1 MRNRK
6 EGVKLMTQP
15 TINEIN
21 EYAKYI
27 CDLNNGDKTDEY
39 SRRKVFLFRGQPNV
53 NYELIPSLARYNKYK
68 KEKSGRTIIRDFLLH
83 EIERNLIENAK
94 FKLPDVFSRD
104 LLPIELLS
112 LLQHHGIPTRLLDVT
127 ENAFVALYFACV
139 SDFEIDGEVII
150 FLSRE
155 NQIYNPP
162 IINAIADTYR
172 LIKASYCTLHTFFQ
186 RAVEF
191 PYFLEQKLEVKA
203 LYKTDLEVANWVE
216 KCCNEPMFIY
226 SPIRTQRQRAQQG
239 RYILFPDKI
248 DWYNKKAF
256 CPNIEPISK
265 DHECIVMRLIIPA
278 KRKKDILEDLK
289 SFGISESSL
298 FPDNID
304 KVCEEIKETYF

>member
-1 MRNRK
+1 
-6 EGVKLMTQP
+6 MTQP
-15 TINEIN
+15 ILINGID
-21 EYAKYI
+21 EYTKYI
-27 CDLNNGDKTDEY
+27 CKLNDGDKTDEY
-39 SRRKVFLFRGQPNV
+39 LRRKVYLFRGQPNV
-53 NYELIPSLARYNKYK
+53 DYELLPSLARYNKYK
-68 KEKSGRTIIRDFLLH
+68 KEKSGRIIIRDFLLH

-94 FKLPDVFSRD
+94 FRLPNVFSRD

-127 ENAFVALYFACV
+127 ENALVALYFACV

-191 PYFLEQKLEVKA
+191 PYFLEQKLEVKD
-203 LYKTDLEVANWVE
+203 LYKTDLEGANWVE
-216 KCCNEPMFIY
+216 ECCKELMFIY
-226 SPIRTQRQRAQQG
+226 SPIRTQRQQAQQG
-239 RYILFPDKI
+239 RYILFPNKI
-248 DWYNKKAF
+248 GWYNEKKNIKAF
-256 CPNIEPISK
+256 HSEIEPISK
-265 DHECIVMRLIIPA
+265 DHECIAMRLIVPA
-278 KRKKDILEDLK
+278 KQKKDLLEDLK
-289 SFGISESSL
+289 LHGISKASL

-304 KVCEEIKETYF
+304 KVCEEIKETDF